1 MLSLTDIGNGSQM
14 DYQSVDR
21 RWLCDEIL
29 IYLTFNYFK
38 TFNLQILLSSF
49 SNLSFSIC
57 SFHHFTFRNVAYFIF
72 DDALLQ
78 APLQIGLSFF
88 TASA

>member
-21 RWLCDEIL
+21 RWLYDEIL

-38 TFNLQILLSSF
+38 TFNLQI
-49 SNLSFSIC
+49 
-57 SFHHFTFRNVAYFIF
+57 
-72 DDALLQ
+72 
-78 APLQIGLSFF
+78 
-88 TASA
+88 